1 MRQVVADVA
10 EDATTEDCS
19 RNIPIP
25 IEHEVC
31 KSVKWDRKYNEESRW
46 HDQAELIHW

>member
-1 MRQVVADVA
+1 MRQVVANVA
-10 EDATTEDCS
+10 EDATTKDCS

-25 IEHEVC
+25 VEHKVRQLVEGDC
-31 KSVKWDRKYNEESRW
+31 KNQKECRW

>member
-25 IEHEVC
+25 VEHEVC
-31 KSVKWDRKYNEESRW
+31 KPVERDGKNNEESWW
-46 HDQAELIHW
+46 HDQAKLIHW